1 MLHLGHNGG
10 RHLAQLHVQPVD
22 SLEPAM
28 VADIVWPA
36 LHIAQPLG
44 AVLHQQFADNVAS
57 DRIHR
62 TVTRKVEL
70 AGQNLLV
77 DLHRIVVV
85 ERGTLAWSGAS
96 AQESHEALRGL
107 IRKAIS
113 GLDAVDRL
121 VEERRN
127 SSEVNGLR
135 ASFYDRYV
143 DIMVPRFDIPPADQA
158 EIKEKVFDQIKEA
171 EPGKW
176 FEHKMLFNPASDPE
190 NTKYICVYGFVRND
204 GNFDLVVLELA
215 RDVLVIQNK
224 RTGEISLERE
234 RSWRAERLP
243 GEVDEQ
249 DVQVVL
255 KFFEATALRILSKKD
270 LSVFGERL
278 AAKLQAPN
286 TQKRSASHSMPIT
299 QEPLRLGIER
309 FLLQLPLSEP
319 AGSSACNRCVSASPP
334 PLPALVHQRSPRY
347 SGVPHI
353 V

>member
-1 MLHLGHNGG
+1 
-10 RHLAQLHVQPVD
+10 
-22 SLEPAM
+22 
-28 VADIVWPA
+28 
-36 LHIAQPLG
+36 
-44 AVLHQQFADNVAS
+44 
-57 DRIHR
+57 
-62 TVTRKVEL
+62 
-70 AGQNLLV
+70 
-77 DLHRIVVV
+77 
-85 ERGTLAWSGAS
+85 AWSGAS

-127 SSEVNGLR
+127 SSEVIGRIVGQGYEYFSQSSSLSKVNGLR

-204 GNFDLVVLELA
+204 GNFDLVVLEVRASFKLA

-234 RSWRAERLP
+234 ELETERLP

-255 KFFEATALRILSKKD
+255 KFFEATALRILSKK
-270 LSVFGERL
+270 
-278 AAKLQAPN
+278 
-286 TQKRSASHSMPIT
+286 I
-299 QEPLRLGIER
+299 
-309 FLLQLPLSEP
+309 
-319 AGSSACNRCVSASPP
+319 
-334 PLPALVHQRSPRY
+334 
-347 SGVPHI
+347 
-353 V
+353 